1 MEIIAFI
8 LVGLLLGLLI
18 GRMFD
23 VVFSDRQ
30 PRGRWC
36 IVFHD
41 KVAKTYSPAKL
52 AYDANT
58 EDKFVAIKLYDARLD
73 TFREI
78 PMFISRDKVRF
89 YHDDGEPIR
98 KDNID
103 RFAN

>member
-23 VVFSDRQ
+23 VIFSAHQ

-36 IVFHD
+36 VVFHN
-41 KVAKTYSPAKL
+41 KEKKTYSAATL
-52 AYDANT
+52 AYQANE